1 MNDWRPSSPP
11 GVARRRALLLARVRE
26 FFAQQGVLEVDTPA
40 LGRSA
45 VSDPNIASFS
55 VNAASG
61 PGYHLHTSPEY
72 CMKRLLADGYP
83 DIFSISRVFRDGEAG
98 RRHLPEFT
106 LIEWYRLGYKLADI
120 INDTVALVRACL
132 GDGSRAPELSIVD
145 YAESVAE
152 QTGIDVFTATS
163 ADVADRLDADA
174 GIRAALGDDRDGWLD
189 LLLDTCVTPTFP
201 PGRLTVIRH
210 FPASKA
216 ALARICPADA
226 RVADRFELFI
236 GNMELANGYV
246 ELTDATEQRR
256 RFMAE
261 ARKRGAPVNGTTIDE
276 RLLAALEHGLPE
288 CSGVALG
295 LERLHMVLDGAEDI
309 ADVVTF
315 ARY

>member
-11 GVARRRALLLARVRE
+11 GVARRRATLLARVRE

-40 LGRSA
+40 LCRFA

-55 VNAASG
+55 VHAAEG
-61 PGYHLHTSPEY
+61 PGYYLHTSPEY

-106 LIEWYRLGYKLADI
+106 LVEWYRLGYGLADI
-120 INDTVALVRACL
+120 IGDTVALVRACL
-132 GDGSRAPELSIVD
+132 GDESASPGLRIVD
-145 YAESVAE
+145 YAECIAD
-152 QTGIDVFTATS
+152 QTGIDIFTATS
-163 ADVADRLDADA
+163 ADIAGRLDADE

-189 LLLDTCVTPTFP
+189 LLLDTCVTPAFP
-201 PGRLTVIRH
+201 PDRLTVIRH
-210 FPASKA
+210 FPAARA

-226 RVADRFELFI
+226 RVADRFELFF
-236 GNMELANGYV
+236 GRTELANGYV
-246 ELTDATEQRR
+246 ELTDAAEQRR
-256 RFMAE
+256 RFLAE
-261 ARKRGAPVNGTTIDE
+261 AGKRNSTGNGATVDE

-295 LERLHMVLDGAEDI
+295 VERLHMALEAAEDI

-315 ARY
+315 ARC